1 MCLGGDM
8 GVTIHLPPGLAV
20 PAHAFLYGEDQARYL
35 VATGREEELLAAAA
49 AAGVPA
55 VRLGYSGGAA
65 LTVEGVLSIP
75 LADLKN
81 AHEAWL
87 PDYMGSGVA

>member
-1 MCLGGDM
+1 M
-8 GVTIHLPPGLAV
+8 GVTIHLPAGLVV

-35 VATGREEELLAAAA
+35 VATGQEEELLAAAV

-55 VRLGYSGGAA
+55 VRLGYSGGGA

-81 AHEAWL
+81 AHETWL
-87 PDYMGSGVA
+87 PDYMSSGVA

>member
-8 GVTIHLPPGLAV
+8 GVTVHLPADLAIPV
-20 PAHAFLYGEDQARYL
+20 HAFLYGEDQARYL
-35 VATGREEELLAAAA
+35 VVTGVADELLAAAA
-49 AAGVPA
+49 AANVPA
-55 VRLGYSGGAA
+55 VCLGYSGGAA

-75 LADLKN
+75 LADLKK

-87 PDYMGSGVA
+87 PDYMSSGVA

>member
-8 GVTIHLPPGLAV
+8 GVSLHLPAGLSV

-35 VATGREEELLAAAA
+35 VATGVAEELLAAAA
-49 AAGVPA
+49 AANVPA
-55 VRLGYSGGAA
+55 VRLGYSGGPA

-75 LADLKN
+75 LADLKE

-87 PDYMGSGVA
+87 PDYMSGAAA